1 MNAWPIRLAAVV
13 FPLALM
19 AAPPLPKPVNE
30 APAEAEAPATP
41 PANAPSPSPKPIALP
56 TLARSLEVGLSRIRF
71 LERTVAPPPE
81 AAKIES
87 LSTTSARLTEMESS
101 LRAAGP
107 DEVTFR
113 QIDKMRI
120 DWMEFDDTLAAWE
133 AALEKDATAVDDA
146 RAELKSLDE
155 TWKATLADKSGEQVP
170 AVLIEK
176 IDQLLLKTE
185 ALQTTLRDRAGALL
199 LVQDEVSADRSRVS
213 DALERLNKLSQEI
226 RERLFAV
233 ENDSLWSTLRAERP
247 SASLAVQA
255 VESWREA
262 GAEVV
267 RLLGLERGR
276 VALQLALFVVL
287 AVAGWFLVRRVSR
300 DATANPGTQAA
311 AAFLDRPI
319 SAACILTLFA
329 TFFIYP
335 RTAAPLHG
343 AALTLLLFPYIRFLP
358 KLAHRA
364 VLGPAYGLG
373 AVFLLDRVHDF
384 ALPHS
389 LFSRLVLLLI
399 GFLGIACWAWAL
411 RNGGR
416 RRALGDIPAWSAG
429 LRIVVRTAIAFLAV
443 AIVANL
449 VGNVSLADQLTLVAV
464 KGAFAAVVFFVIARI
479 LESLTVLLLAFMASR
494 GAIMVLRHRAL
505 LERRARLLIR
515 VLATATWVVFVL
527 WIMRIIEQSGRMI
540 VSLLEKKWTVG
551 NLHIGIGAIVAFAV
565 AMTLGIVAARILRF
579 VLDEAVFPRMS
590 LPRGVPAAISA
601 TVRYLVVTAGFVM
614 AFLAAGLEMSQ
625 FTFLVGAFGVG
636 IGFGLQNVVNNF
648 VSGLILLYERPI
660 QVGDVLEVGTLRGR
674 VRRIGIRSSTL
685 ATFDGAEVIVPNANL
700 IAADVVNWTLSDR
713 IRRVDIAVGVGYGS
727 DPRAALEIL
736 DRVAR
741 AHAEVLASPEPT
753 ALFVGFGDSALLFE
767 LRFWTPEYDA
777 YIRVGS
783 EVRTAIFS
791 AFKEAGISIPF
802 PQRDLHVKSVAPDA
816 GRTLRKDA
824 SGT

>member
-1 MNAWPIRLAAVV
+1 MNAWPMRLAAIV

-19 AAPPLPKPVNE
+19 AVEPQAPPVT
-30 APAEAEAPATP
+30 EAPATP
-41 PANAPSPSPKPIALP
+41 PAEAPPAPKPIALP
-56 TLARSLEVGLSRIRF
+56 TLARSLESGLSRVRF
-71 LERTVAPPPE
+71 LERTVGPSPE
-81 AAKIES
+81 AAKVES
-87 LSTTSARLTEMESS
+87 LSTTGARLTEMETS

-113 QIDKMRI
+113 QFDRMRV

-133 AALEKDATAVDDA
+133 ASLEKDATAVDDA

-155 TWKATLADKSGEQVP
+155 TWKATLADQSGDQVP

-185 ALQTTLRDRAGALL
+185 ALQATLRDRAGALL

-213 DALERLNKLSQEI
+213 DALERLNKLSAEI

-262 GAEVV
+262 GGEVV
-267 RLLGLERGR
+267 RLLRHDRGR
-276 VALQLALFVVL
+276 FALQLALFGVL
-287 AVAGWFLVRRVSR
+287 AAAGWFLVRWVSR
-300 DATANPGTQAA
+300 DAKADPGAQEA
-311 AAFLDRPI
+311 AAFLDRPV

-329 TFFIYP
+329 TIFIYP
-335 RTAAPLHG
+335 RTAEPLHR
-343 AALTLLLFPYIRFLP
+343 AAMTLLLFPYIRFLP
-358 KLAHRA
+358 KLAHPA

-399 GFLGIACWAWAL
+399 GCLGITFWAWAL

-416 RRALGDIPAWSAG
+416 RALGETPAWSMG
-429 LRIVVRTAIAFLAV
+429 FRILVRTAIALLAI
-443 AIVANL
+443 AIVTNL
-449 VGNVSLADQLTLVAV
+449 VGNVSLADQLTVVAV
-464 KGAFAAVVFFVIARI
+464 KGAFAATVFFIIARI
-479 LESLTVLLLAFMASR
+479 LESLTVLLLAFLASR
-494 GAIMVLRHRAL
+494 GAIIVLRHRAL
-505 LERRARLLIR
+505 LERRARFMIR
-515 VLATATWVVFVL
+515 AVALGTWIVFVL
-527 WIMRIIEQSGRMI
+527 WIMRVIEQSGQMF
-540 VSLLEKKWTVG
+540 VAVLNKKWTVG
-551 NLHIGIGAIVAFAV
+551 NLHVGLGAIVAFAV
-565 AMTLGIVAARILRF
+565 AMTLGVVAARILRF

-660 QVGDVLEVGTLRGR
+660 QVGDVLQVGTLQGR

-685 ATFDGAEVIVPNANL
+685 ATFDGAEVIVPNATL
-700 IAADVVNWTLSDR
+700 IATDVVNWTLSDR
-713 IRRVDIAVGVGYGS
+713 VRRVDIAVGVSYGS
-727 DPRAALEIL
+727 DPRAALAIL
-736 DRVAR
+736 DKVAR
-741 AHAEVLASPEPT
+741 AHAEVLASPEPA

-777 YIRVGS
+777 YVRVGS
-783 EVRTAIFS
+783 EVRTAVLA
-791 AFKEAGISIPF
+791 AFKEAGIEIPF
-802 PQRDLHVKSVAPDA
+802 PQRDLHLKSGVPDA
-816 GRTLRKDA
+816 GRTLREDTA
-824 SGT
+824 SGS